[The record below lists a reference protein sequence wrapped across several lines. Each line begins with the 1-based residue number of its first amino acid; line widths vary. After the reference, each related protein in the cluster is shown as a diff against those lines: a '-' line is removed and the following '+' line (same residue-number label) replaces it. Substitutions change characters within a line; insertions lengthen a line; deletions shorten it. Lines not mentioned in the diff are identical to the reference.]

1 MNIDD
6 YAHALRRGLKDPTNQ
21 QDQHGIHR
29 TKQPT
34 KNSPLKMGRNVSAL
48 SRPRTLGFLAE
59 TDGMGLV
66 ISWCPV
72 GCVNIPAGT
81 PNDQK

>member
-6 YAHALRRGLKDPTNQ
+6 YAHLTNQ

-29 TKQPT
+29 TKQLT
-34 KNSPLKMGRNVSAL
+34 KNSPLKMGRNVYAL
-48 SRPRTLGFLAE
+48 SRPRTLGFLAK

-66 ISWCPV
+66 TSWCPV

-81 PNDQK
+81 PKDSKDQR